1 MQHVC
6 AWEATED
13 ERFQVCDCG
22 LWRWDPAY
30 SETAATEVFRKTL
43 EGPRAHSEAARRLL
57 GVDVAPSATDGITRA
72 QTGDS
77 EGAA

>member
-6 AWEATED
+6 VWEATED
-13 ERFQVCDCG
+13 ERFQVCGDVECPM
-22 LWRWDPAY
+22 WRWSPSY
-30 SETAATEVFRKTL
+30 SDRAATE
-43 EGPRAHSEAARRLL
+43 AHRR
-57 GVDVAPSATDGITRA
+57 VEVAPRSTVGKRGP